1 MMDARRFGRA
11 ATVASAGLVGL
22 ALVAAP
28 VAFEPADVSLVD
40 HVALANRGG
49 NPAGGPGSNHGKSA
63 EAGKAKAGAVTAA
76 GFYTELEDG
85 QPGSGHAK
93 GKGLGHAMH
102 GDFSGVSAQGH
113 SQGISAASLDALGDL
128 GGNLNAAHASATAMA
143 HASPNSMP
151 GKIAAAVAASYTGD
165 PALDESG
172 FIDADEIDDEALA
185 SELGKISNKATI
197 DSASGEPTVDQGV
210 VDAVKGLVDGK
221 VSVDAVEPAAATDSE
236 DGV

>member
-1 MMDARRFGRA
+1 MAL
-11 ATVASAGLVGL
+11 AGSGLLSLV
-22 ALVAAP
+22 LVAAP
-28 VAFEPADVSLVD
+28 VAFDPADMSLVGQ
-40 HVALANRGG
+40 VAAAKAGG
-49 NPAGGPGSNHGKSA
+49 NSGGFGGGPGGNNGKSA
-63 EAGKAKAGAVTAA
+63 DAGTTKGLDKNKNVAA
-76 GFYTELEDG
+76 TDFDAEDG
-85 QPGSGHAK
+85 DLGNDHSK
-93 GKGLGHAMH
+93 GKGLGHAAH
-102 GDFSGVSAQGH
+102 GDISGVSVHGK
-113 SQGISAASLDALGDL
+113 SKGISVTSLHALDRL
-128 GGNLNAAHASATAMA
+128 EGNLNAAHASATALA
-143 HASPNSMP
+143 HAAPNSMP